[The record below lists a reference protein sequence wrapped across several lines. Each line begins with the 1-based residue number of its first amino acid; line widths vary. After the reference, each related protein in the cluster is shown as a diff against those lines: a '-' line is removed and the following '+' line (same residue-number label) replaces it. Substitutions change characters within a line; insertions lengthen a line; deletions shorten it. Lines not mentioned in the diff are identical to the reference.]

1 MFLLPFLIL
10 LKLFQKFW
18 YANVAIIYNFV
29 VVTVNF
35 FVIIFILLFQTKD
48 TDNRVALYDVLKA
61 KKVEDLHHAD
71 FDEEVKRR
79 QQVRV
84 LLR

>member
-1 MFLLPFLIL
+1 LL
-10 LKLFQKFW
+10 
-18 YANVAIIYNFV
+18 
-29 VVTVNF
+29 F
-35 FVIIFILLFQTKD
+35 FPTFQTKD

-79 QQVRV
+79 QQV
-84 LLR
+84 